1 MMMGK
6 LLRITV
12 CMFLSFFCVMKG
24 DLYSADGV
32 EGRIVCIDPGH
43 QLHGDNTHEPIG
55 PGATTTKPCVSPG
68 TRGPISGSEHGV
80 NLDVGLRLHELLISE
95 GVTVVMTR
103 VTADVHLC
111 NSERAAIANSAK
123 ADLFVRLHCN
133 AGRSNSC
140 FTLYPALT
148 EGWTDDIYEESLKAA
163 QIVQKAYSSYV
174 GIPDAGVRPRSDI
187 SGFNWADVPTILPEM
202 LHMQNT
208 DHDTKAAS
216 LEFRQKMAEGM
227 ADGIIKYLKTLDSGT
242 SPALSIKTPSARD
255 VTLSPGTPEK
265 GGIDET
271 ILNAGVNTFKVA
283 VEKDLLRSVVLLV
296 ARKGKVVLYEAIG
309 WKDKEMC
316 LKEEEKKKSFI
327 QARRNYTI

>member
-1 MMMGK
+1 MITGK
-6 LLRITV
+6 IFRITI
-12 CMFLSFFCVMKG
+12 CMFLSFFCIMKG
-24 DLYSADGV
+24 DLYSAGGV
-32 EGRIVCIDPGH
+32 EGRIVCRDPGH
-43 QLHGDNTHEPIG
+43 QLHGDDTHEPIG
-55 PGATTTKPCVSPG
+55 PGATKTKPCVAPG
-68 TRGPISGSEHGV
+68 TRGSISGPEHTV
-80 NLDVGLRLHELLISE
+80 NLDVGLRLHGLLISE

-123 ADLFVRLHCN
+123 ADLFIRLHCN

-163 QIVQKAYSSYV
+163 QIVQEAYSSYV
-174 GIPDAGVRPRSDI
+174 GIPDAGLRPRSDI

-202 LHMQNT
+202 LYMQNT

-216 LEFRQKMAEGM
+216 PEFRQKMAEGL
-227 ADGIIKYLKTLDSGT
+227 AGGIIKYLKTLDSDTT
-242 SPALSIKTPSARD
+242 SAMSIKSPSSPD
-255 VTLSPGTPEK
+255 VTLSPGTPEEV
-265 GGIDET
+265 GIDET
-271 ILNAGVNTFKVA
+271 ILNAGVNMFKVA

-316 LKEEEKKKSFI
+316 LKEEEKKRSFI
-327 QARRNYTI
+327 EARKNCTI

>member
-6 LLRITV
+6 FIRITI
-12 CMFLSFFCVMKG
+12 CMFLFFFCVITG
-24 DLYSADGV
+24 DLYSTGGV

-55 PGATTTKPCVSPG
+55 PGATKTKPCVSPG
-68 TRGPISGSEHGV
+68 TRGSISGPEHTV
-80 NLDVGLRLHELLISE
+80 NLDVGLRLHGLLISE

-103 VTADVHLC
+103 VTADVQLC

-123 ADLFVRLHCN
+123 ADLFIRLHCN

-163 QIVQKAYSSYV
+163 QIVQEAYSSYV
-174 GIPDAGVRPRSDI
+174 GIPDAGIRPRSDI

-202 LHMQNT
+202 LYMQNT

-216 LEFRQKMAEGM
+216 PEFRQKMAEGL
-227 ADGIIKYLKTLDSGT
+227 ADGIIKYLNTLDSDT
-242 SPALSIKTPSARD
+242 SPAMSIKNPS
-255 VTLSPGTPEK
+255 
-265 GGIDET
+265 
-271 ILNAGVNTFKVA
+271 GVK
-283 VEKDLLRSVVLLV
+283 
-296 ARKGKVVLYEAIG
+296 
-309 WKDKEMC
+309 
-316 LKEEEKKKSFI
+316 
-327 QARRNYTI
+327 